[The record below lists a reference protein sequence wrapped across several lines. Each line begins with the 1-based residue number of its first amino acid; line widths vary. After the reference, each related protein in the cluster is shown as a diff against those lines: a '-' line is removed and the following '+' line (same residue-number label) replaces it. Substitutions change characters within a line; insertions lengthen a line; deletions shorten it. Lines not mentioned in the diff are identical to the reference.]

1 MINAQICTEYHMEC
15 IGTPIDLSAFMI
27 IAILVNTFPKLRNLP
42 TYFPFPH
49 FLLQTKQC
57 LQLGGYMMNDPHFE
71 GLLSLFL
78 HFVGSSYKAKESPLK
93 ASQCLKITQ
102 KSNFFSV

>member
-1 MINAQICTEYHMEC
+1 MINAQTCTTYHMEC

-49 FLLQTKQC
+49 FLLQTKEC

-78 HFVGSSYKAKESPLK
+78 HFVGSSYKAKESPFVHSVSK
-93 ASQCLKITQ
+93 V
-102 KSNFFSV
+102 NFWFENSIC